1 MLKVIKKIII
11 ISLIVLIQIMIAI
24 YRSMSKF
31 WEKYNVNIKDFIKK
45 LDRELRV
52 ELQ

>member
-1 MLKVIKKIII
+1 MLKVIKKMLI
-11 ISLIVLIQIMIAI
+11 ISLILFIQLMIVV

-45 LDRELRV
+45 LDEELRV